1 MPVPLTNPV
10 IAIPCNAPLSTS
22 VTFPEIN
29 VDTALPLFV
38 NASSVIEVKLLA
50 PNSTG
55 ASFTL
60 VRTTPSKPIPTLL
73 LFEGSV
79 LYTAHESKYRPSGDV
94 GAPG

>member
-50 PNSTG
+50 PDSTG
-55 ASFTL
+55 ASLTAVTVML
-60 VRTTPSKPIPTLL
+60 DVAVA
-73 LFEGSV
+73 V
-79 LYTAHESKYRPSGDV
+79 LNGVVVP
-94 GAPG
+94 